1 MSGLGIAITTM
12 VLSFSFHQKPP
23 QNTIRIL
30 VEKPLESNHPRI
42 IPLIRDAGYRFA
54 AKGEDFDLIPP
65 DDQDP
70 VLQFQVVRD
79 ENTRALIF
87 LKQDADVLYDN
98 LSIAKT
104 EWVRKKMTNGTVRIL
119 SSSGDAVSQLALNE
133 ESPRLQHPEIRK
145 RIANALP
152 IHQWIEKVF
161 LNWVEPAST
170 TSPASTPDIASP
182 NVPTPAILT
191 YLATPTREGQ
201 QLAYLTREALGK
213 IGIHVQIRIYEPAL
227 FYAKIRSRDFDL
239 FSSTSVEGMKTIL
252 DLPHTDRI
260 PLFRWKHG
268 LILNSRIRTPPGVER
283 EFDYSFRFLKSLQ
296 LQ

>member
-1 MSGLGIAITTM
+1 M
-12 VLSFSFHQKPP
+12 VLSFSFHQKPR

-30 VEKPLESNHPRI
+30 VEKPLEPNHPRI
-42 IPLIRDAGYRFA
+42 APLIQESGYRFE

-65 DDQDP
+65 GDQNP

-104 EWVRKKMTNGTVRIL
+104 EWVRTKMTNGSVRIL

-133 ESPRLQHPEIRK
+133 DSPKLKDPQVRM
-145 RIANALP
+145 RIAKALP
-152 IHQWIEKVF
+152 IRLWSEKVF
-161 LNWVEPAST
+161 LNWVEPFT
-170 TSPASTPDIASP
+170 TDMDSDPESPDSP
-182 NVPTPAILT
+182 GPLTLT

-201 QLAYLTREALGK
+201 QLAYLTREALAK
-213 IGIHVQIRIYEPAL
+213 IGIRVQIRIYEPAL

-268 LILNSRIRTPPGVER
+268 LILNSRIRTPQGVER
-283 EFDYSFRFLKSLQ
+283 EFDYSFRFLRSLQ